1 MKTIYP
7 FFKWIDGTW
16 MNKLINDSNW
26 LFPAIEAVHIVALA
40 LLFGAVIVLNLRLLG
55 FMMRGRSLPQLAR
68 ELEPFTLVSLIVILA
83 SGVLLFVSEAVKSF
97 YSTPFR
103 IKMVL
108 LLSAIVF
115 HFAVSWRL
123 SMARWLI
130 GKTAALPLGL
140 IGARDAQ
147 TLPADI
153 EPSSGSRLPAHPKT
167 YLRADGALRG
177 AAVRPFR
184 RRTRYRGDQGTL
196 ELAALIG
203 DYVMAEIMLHAVDPR
218 QPLDRPLL
226 LPQR

>member
-123 SMARWLI
+123 MRKEEGQRSP
-130 GKTAALPLGL
+130 AL
-140 IGARDAQ
+140 
-147 TLPADI
+147 
-153 EPSSGSRLPAHPKT
+153 SKV
-167 YLRADGALRG
+167 
-177 AAVRPFR
+177 AAVFA
-184 RRTRYRGDQGTL
+184 
-196 ELAALIG
+196 LALWISVGFAGRAIG
-203 DYVMAEIMLHAVDPR
+203 FF
-218 QPLDRPLL
+218 
-226 LPQR
+226 